1 MEILNQ
7 KIDDR
12 YAVYNGDCVE
22 VLKGITENSIHYSI
36 FSPPFASLYT
46 YSNSD
51 RDMGNSAS
59 DNEFYEHFKFLV
71 SELYRVT
78 MPGRLLSFHCMDLP
92 MMKSRDGVIGLKD
105 FPGELIKMF
114 TEAGF
119 IYHSKVTI
127 WKDPLVEATRT
138 KALGLLHKQICKD
151 SSMCRQGL
159 PDYLVTMRKPGENP
173 ELIAHPEGFE
183 SYIGEDEPEGAK
195 IERPQPDA
203 EKYEKKEKYNEV
215 PVYSHQVWRKYASPV
230 WMDIRQ
236 SNTLNGKSAREEQ
249 DERHICPLQL
259 DVIARGINL
268 WTNEN
273 DIVLDPFAGIGSSNY
288 VALKMGRRTI
298 GVELKENYYN
308 LALENVE
315 KGDMDYV
322 IEGIANE
329 F

>member
-1 MEILNQ
+1 LEILNQ

-22 VLKGITENSIHYSI
+22 VLKGITDNSIHYSI

-59 DNEFYEHFKFLV
+59 DNEFYEHFKYLI

-105 FPGELIKMF
+105 FPGELIRMF
-114 TEAGF
+114 SEAGF

-159 PDYLVTMRKPGENP
+159 PDYLVTMRKPGKNP
-173 ELIAHPEGFE
+173 ELIAHHEGFD

-215 PVYSHQVWRKYASPV
+215 PIYSHQVWRKYASPV

-308 LALENVE
+308 LAIDNVE
-315 KGDMDYV
+315 KADMDYI
-322 IEGIANE
+322 IEGITNE

>member
-12 YAVYNGDCVE
+12 YAMYNGDCVE
-22 VLKGITENSIHYSI
+22 VLKGITDNSIHYSI

-59 DNEFYEHFKFLV
+59 DNEFYEHFKFLI

-105 FPGELIKMF
+105 FPGKLKRMF
-114 TEAGF
+114 SEAGF
-119 IYHSKVTI
+119 IYQSRVVI

-173 ELIAHPEGFE
+173 ELIA
-183 SYIGEDEPEGAK
+183 
-195 IERPQPDA
+195 QPDA

-288 VALKMGRRTI
+288 VALKKGRRTI

-315 KGDMDYV
+315 KGDMDYI
-322 IEGIANE
+322 IEGITNE

>member
-12 YAVYNGDCVE
+12 YAMYNGDCVE
-22 VLKGITENSIHYSI
+22 VLKGITDNSIHYSM

-59 DNEFYEHFKFLV
+59 DNEFYEHFKFLI

-105 FPGELIKMF
+105 FPGELIRMF
-114 TEAGF
+114 TDAGF

-159 PDYLVTMRKPGENP
+159 PDYLVTLRKPGENP

-268 WTNEN
+268 WTNVN

-315 KGDMDYV
+315 KGNMDYI
-322 IEGIANE
+322 IEGITNE

>member
-12 YAVYNGDCVE
+12 YAMYNGDCVE
-22 VLKGITENSIHYSI
+22 VLKGITDNSIHYSI

-59 DNEFYEHFKFLV
+59 DNEFYEHFKFLI

-105 FPGELIKMF
+105 FPGELIRMF
-114 TEAGF
+114 TDAGF

-183 SYIGEDEPEGAK
+183 SYIGDDEPEGAK

-315 KGDMDYV
+315 KADMDYI
-322 IEGIANE
+322 IEGITNE
-329 F
+329 L

>member
-12 YAVYNGDCVE
+12 YAMYNGDCVE
-22 VLKGITENSIHYSI
+22 VLKGITDSSIHYSI

-59 DNEFYEHFKFLV
+59 DNEFYEHFKFLI

-173 ELIAHPEGFE
+173 ELIAHPEGFD

-195 IERPQPDA
+195 IERPQPDV

-236 SNTLNGKSAREEQ
+236 SNTLNGRSAREEQ

-268 WTNEN
+268 WSNEN

-315 KGDMDYV
+315 KADMDYI
-322 IEGIANE
+322 IEGITNE

>member
-12 YAVYNGDCVE
+12 YAMYNGDCVE
-22 VLKGITENSIHYSI
+22 VLKGITDSSIHYSI

-59 DNEFYEHFKFLV
+59 DNEFYEHFKYLI

-119 IYHSKVTI
+119 IYHSRVVI

-308 LALENVE
+308 LAIENVE
-315 KGDMDYV
+315 KGDMDYI
-322 IEGIANE
+322 IEGITNE

>member
-12 YAVYNGDCVE
+12 YAMYNGDCVE
-22 VLKGITENSIHYSI
+22 VLKGITDNSIHYSI

-59 DNEFYEHFKFLV
+59 DNEFYEHFKFLI

-105 FPGELIKMF
+105 FPGELIRMF

-195 IERPQPDA
+195 IERPQPDV

-236 SNTLNGKSAREEQ
+236 SNTLNGKSAREEH

-259 DVIARGINL
+259 DVISRGINL

-308 LALENVE
+308 LALENV
-315 KGDMDYV
+315 KKADMDYI
-322 IEGIANE
+322 IEGITNE

>member
-12 YAVYNGDCVE
+12 YAMYNGDCVE
-22 VLKGITENSIHYSI
+22 VLKGITDNSIHYSI

-59 DNEFYEHFKFLV
+59 DNEFYEHFKFLI

-114 TEAGF
+114 TDAGF
-119 IYHSKVTI
+119 IYHSRVTI

-173 ELIAHPEGFE
+173 ELIAHPEGFD

-215 PVYSHQVWRKYASPV
+215 PIYSHQVWRKYASPV

-315 KGDMDYV
+315 KGNMDYI
-322 IEGIANE
+322 IEGITNE

>member
-1 MEILNQ
+1 
-7 KIDDR
+7 
-12 YAVYNGDCVE
+12 
-22 VLKGITENSIHYSI
+22 
-36 FSPPFASLYT
+36 
-46 YSNSD
+46 
-51 RDMGNSAS
+51 MGNSAS
-59 DNEFYEHFKFLV
+59 DNEFYEHFKFLI

-105 FPGELIKMF
+105 FPGELIRMF
-114 TEAGF
+114 TDAGF

-203 EKYEKKEKYNEV
+203 EKYEKKEKYNDV

-273 DIVLDPFAGIGSSNY
+273 NIVLDPFAGIGSSNY

-315 KGDMDYV
+315 KGNMDYI
-322 IEGIANE
+322 IEGITNE

>member
-1 MEILNQ
+1 M
-7 KIDDR
+7 
-12 YAVYNGDCVE
+12 YNGDCVE
-22 VLKGITENSIHYSI
+22 VLKGITDNSIHYSI

-59 DNEFYEHFKFLV
+59 DNEFYEHFKFLIT
-71 SELYRVT
+71 ELYRVT

-105 FPGELIKMF
+105 FPGELIRMF
-114 TEAGF
+114 TDAGF

-159 PDYLVTMRKPGENP
+159 PDYLVTLRKPGENP

-215 PVYSHQVWRKYASPV
+215 PIYSHQVWRKYASPV
-230 WMDIRQ
+230 WMDVRQ

-268 WTNEN
+268 WTNVN

-315 KGDMDYV
+315 KGDMDYI
-322 IEGIANE
+322 IEGITNE

>member
-1 MEILNQ
+1 M
-7 KIDDR
+7 
-12 YAVYNGDCVE
+12 YNGDCVE
-22 VLKGITENSIHYSI
+22 VLKGITDNSIHYSI

-59 DNEFYEHFKFLV
+59 DNEFYEHFKFLIT
-71 SELYRVT
+71 ELYRVT

-105 FPGELIKMF
+105 FPGELIRMF
-114 TEAGF
+114 SEVGF

-173 ELIAHPEGFE
+173 ELIAHPEGFD

-215 PVYSHQVWRKYASPV
+215 PIYSHQVWRKYASPV

-315 KGDMDYV
+315 KGNMDYI
-322 IEGIANE
+322 IEGITNE

>member
-12 YAVYNGDCVE
+12 YAMYNGDCVE
-22 VLKGITENSIHYSI
+22 VLKGITDNSIHYSI

-59 DNEFYEHFKFLV
+59 DNEFYEHFKFLIT
-71 SELYRVT
+71 ELYRVT

-105 FPGELIKMF
+105 FPGELIRMF

-173 ELIAHPEGFE
+173 ELIAHPEGFD

-236 SNTLNGKSAREEQ
+236 SNTLNGKSARDEQ

-259 DVIARGINL
+259 DVITRGINL

-308 LALENVE
+308 LAIDNVE
-315 KGDMDYV
+315 KADMDYI
-322 IEGIANE
+322 IEGITNE

>member
-1 MEILNQ
+1 M
-7 KIDDR
+7 
-12 YAVYNGDCVE
+12 YNGDCVE
-22 VLKGITENSIHYSI
+22 VLKGITDNSIHYSI

-59 DNEFYEHFKFLV
+59 DNEFYEHFKFLI

-92 MMKSRDGVIGLKD
+92 MMKSREGVIGLKD
-105 FPGELIKMF
+105 FPGELIRMF
-114 TEAGF
+114 NESGF

-159 PDYLVTMRKPGENP
+159 PDYLVTMRKSGENP
-173 ELIAHPEGFE
+173 ELIAHPEGFD

-195 IERPQPDA
+195 IKRPQPDA

-236 SNTLNGKSAREEQ
+236 SNTLNGKSARDEQ

-315 KGDMDYV
+315 KGDMDYI
-322 IEGIANE
+322 IEGITNE

>member
-59 DNEFYEHFKFLV
+59 DNEFYEHFKFLIT
-71 SELYRVT
+71 ELYRVT

-105 FPGELIKMF
+105 FPGELIRMF
-114 TEAGF
+114 TDAGF

-195 IERPQPDA
+195 IERPQPDM

-236 SNTLNGKSAREEQ
+236 SNTLNGKSARDEQ

-315 KGDMDYV
+315 KGDMDYI
-322 IEGIANE
+322 IEGITNE